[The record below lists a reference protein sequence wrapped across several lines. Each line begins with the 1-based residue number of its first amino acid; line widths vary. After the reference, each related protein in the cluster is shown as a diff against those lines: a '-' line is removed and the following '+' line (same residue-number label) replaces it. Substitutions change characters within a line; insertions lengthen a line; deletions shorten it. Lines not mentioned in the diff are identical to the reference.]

1 MVEKKVRTK
10 AELDKMSAEGRIA
23 LYHLHVAGLIF
34 LMEKL
39 YKELK
44 SL

>member
-10 AELDKMSAEGRIA
+10 AELDKMSADGRIA

-34 LMEKL
+34 SGKL

-44 SL
+44 TL